1 MKSEELRHQDDSS
14 QPSMKIFFLDIGIL
28 ATIFGHKAKD
38 YKFYGRIAQAIN
50 GSLYIN
56 FEFYICHNYG
66 HMERECRTKM
76 DVNTKC

>member
-38 YKFYGRIAQAIN
+38 CKVYGRNAQARN